1 MARRSKQQ
9 IKEDNDKRLKNK
21 EKILDRLNTHLNEV
35 SRLSKEDRNKVD
47 EFINLFLK
55 CETVYKTLYPAM
67 KKLKDDEQIDVRGLT
82 FNIQKFEAALRYFGI
97 SFDHD
102 KMNKMFYSTKSYLTC
117 RDRIIHGLDMSSI
130 NEVLSN
136 YEDMEATMKELLD
149 NVANGKP
156 E

>member
-1 MARRSKQQ
+1 
-9 IKEDNDKRLKNK
+9 
-21 EKILDRLNTHLNEV
+21 
-35 SRLSKEDRNKVD
+35 
-47 EFINLFLK
+47 
-55 CETVYKTLYPAM
+55 M

-82 FNIQKFEAALRYFGI
+82 FNIQKFEAALRYFRI

>member
-136 YEDMEATMKELLD
+136 YEDMEATMKGLLD
-149 NVANGKP
+149 NVASGKP

>member
-55 CETVYKTLYPAM
+55 CETVYK
-67 KKLKDDEQIDVRGLT
+67 
-82 FNIQKFEAALRYFGI
+82 
-97 SFDHD
+97 
-102 KMNKMFYSTKSYLTC
+102 
-117 RDRIIHGLDMSSI
+117 
-130 NEVLSN
+130 
-136 YEDMEATMKELLD
+136 
-149 NVANGKP
+149 
-156 E
+156 

>member
-21 EKILDRLNTHLNEV
+21 EKILDRLNIHLNEV

-97 SFDHD
+97 SFDHG